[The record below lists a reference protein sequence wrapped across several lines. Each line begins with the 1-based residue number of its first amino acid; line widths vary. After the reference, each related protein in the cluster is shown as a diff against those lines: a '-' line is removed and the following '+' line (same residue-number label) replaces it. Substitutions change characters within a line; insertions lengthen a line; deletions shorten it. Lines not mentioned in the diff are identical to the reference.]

1 MRRSITGLIL
11 LLMPIAG
18 WAQEVSF
25 LPDLIACYPA
35 RQPERVEAKIR
46 SFISQ
51 LAEKQ
56 PKFSSQ
62 QNFIRFAFRE
72 THRKFFHTYQPYTQ
86 FAEIFETGKYDCLSA
101 TSLMSVVL
109 EQFDFKYEIIETNY
123 HIFLLVETN
132 EGKMLMETTDR
143 ANGIT
148 TNPQEISKRIS
159 HYKTNELYVK
169 ATSNKSYYKYGLNL
183 YQEVKPTQLTGL
195 LYFNQAVSAF
205 NNKDFTTCAARLLT
219 SRKIYDSPRVAELAV
234 VLVKSVAVSDM
245 PDEKKKDLIRPFVNY
260 LRNDQVIASR

>member
-11 LLMPIAG
+11 LLMPVMG
-18 WAQEVSF
+18 WTQEVSF
-25 LPDLIACYPA
+25 LPDLMASYPA
-35 RQPERVEAKIR
+35 RQPERVEARIE

-51 LAEKQ
+51 LSDKRSRFE
-56 PKFSSQ
+56 SQ

-101 TSLMSVVL
+101 TSFMSVVL
-109 EQFDFKYEIIETNY
+109 ERFGFDYEIIETNY
-123 HIFLLVETN
+123 HIFLLVETE
-132 EGKMLMETTDR
+132 EGRMLIETTDR
-143 ANGIT
+143 LNGIT
-148 TNPQEISKRIS
+148 TNLKEINRRIT
-159 HYKTNELYVK
+159 HYKANDLYVK
-169 ATSNKSYYKYGLNL
+169 TTSNKTYYKYGLNL

-205 NNKDFTTCAARLLT
+205 NAKDYATCAARLLK
-219 SRKIYDSPRVAELAV
+219 SRRIYESPRIAELAV